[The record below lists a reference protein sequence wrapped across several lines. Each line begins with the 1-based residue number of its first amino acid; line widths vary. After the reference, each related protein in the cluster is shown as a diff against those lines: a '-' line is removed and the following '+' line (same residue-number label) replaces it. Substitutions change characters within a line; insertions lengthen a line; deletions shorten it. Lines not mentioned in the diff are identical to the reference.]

1 MSRDWKQYKYE
12 YGEESVPTGVEIVW
26 EHLAGD
32 YDWQAVAII
41 TRTRGDD
48 MFREYA
54 VYEDS
59 GCSCRY
65 AFEDHPDQYDFAW
78 TIFLPEITRRVNRAI
93 DNVYDLDP
101 AKKATEKASAHKAL
115 IKFYE
120 GDA

>member
-1 MSRDWKQYKYE
+1 MSREWTQYKH
-12 YGEESVPTGVEIVW
+12 GEGSVPTGVEIIW
-26 EHLAGD
+26 EHDEGG

-41 TRTRGDD
+41 TRTRGED

-59 GCSCRY
+59 GCSCSY
-65 AFEDHPDQYDFAW
+65 AFEEHPDRYDFAW
-78 TIFLPEITRRVNRAI
+78 TIFLPEITSQVNRAI

-101 AKKATEKASAHKAL
+101 AKKVTEKVNAYKAL
-115 IKFYE
+115 IEFSE